1 MKSTENKVKICVI
14 GLGYVGLP
22 IYLRLSKYFETIGY
36 DNNSKRVLDLNN
48 GYDFNLEYKKKDLLF
63 RSRRKNIITN
73 NINNIDSCNFYIIAV
88 PTPIYEN
95 NIPNLT
101 ILKNTCSDLSKFIK
115 KNDIIFFEST
125 VYPGVTE
132 DICGKILEKK
142 SKLKKNK
149 DFTLGYSPERINP
162 GDQNHQIEKINKIVA
177 FQKSNK
183 RNIIVNVFNKISKK
197 LVITNSIKEAET
209 AKVIENIQRDLNI
222 GLFNEIYTFCEK
234 LKINFDEVI
243 NLASSKWNFVKY
255 SPGLVGGH
263 CLPVDPYYLS
273 YIAKKKGL
281 DMKILLA
288 GRRVNNDMEKYVLKK
303 IKLKLKENKITTNM
317 KILILGESYKPNVG
331 DQRNSIAQKI
341 SLSLL
346 EQYKKLQVYDPFIDN
361 NSFYKKYRV
370 KELNL
375 EIKYDVIIQL
385 VNHKIF
391 KKKTHEYLKKNDKT
405 LFLKFF

>member
-1 MKSTENKVKICVI
+1 
-14 GLGYVGLP
+14 
-22 IYLRLSKYFETIGY
+22 
-36 DNNSKRVLDLNN
+36 
-48 GYDFNLEYKKKDLLF
+48 
-63 RSRRKNIITN
+63 
-73 NINNIDSCNFYIIAV
+73 
-88 PTPIYEN
+88 
-95 NIPNLT
+95 
-101 ILKNTCSDLSKFIK
+101 
-115 KNDIIFFEST
+115 
-125 VYPGVTE
+125 
-132 DICGKILEKK
+132 
-142 SKLKKNK
+142 
-149 DFTLGYSPERINP
+149 LGYSPERINP

-177 FQKSNK
+177 FQKNNK
-183 RNIIVNVFNKISKK
+183 RNIIINVFNKISKK

-375 EIKYDVIIQL
+375 DIKYDVIIQL
-385 VNHKIF
+385 VNHKMF

>member
-22 IYLRLSKYFETIGY
+22 IYLRLSKYFEIIGY

-177 FQKSNK
+177 FQKNNK
-183 RNIIVNVFNKISKK
+183 RNIIINVFNKISKK

-375 EIKYDVIIQL
+375 DIKYDVIIQL
-385 VNHKIF
+385 VNHKMF